1 MMFSSGPISQREVG
15 LARHHRIGYH
25 CVAQGPGGLDAGWY
39 PIPVGVQM
47 QPNSG
52 FTRKITTSGRR
63 VASDRGVKT
72 ILSATPVGGGV
83 LMVWLRSKAT
93 TE

>member
-47 QPNSG
+47 QQPAAQ
-52 FTRKITTSGRR
+52 FR
-63 VASDRGVKT
+63 VHQEDHHIRAEFG
-72 ILSATPVGGGV
+72 LG
-83 LMVWLRSKAT
+83 
-93 TE
+93 